1 MKLIFWGL
9 VLVFF
14 DFNLNIGACSVSV
27 LPGFVG
33 YWLIRRGMGQVDCD
47 AYIRANPWVIAGIIY
62 SAIVWVLNCI
72 GLLKGSVV
80 EILSI
85 VIEPV
90 IQLVVLHRITKG
102 ICELEDTHGWDL
114 YGRSLKTA
122 WLMVAVW
129 TVLSRLMNVLGVA
142 SLAVLALLVTYAFV
156 LYYIFRF
163 HKSRRAFEDYE
174 ACREE
179 E

>member
-9 VLVFF
+9 FLVFF
-14 DFNLNIGACSVSV
+14 DFYLNIDACSISV

-33 YWLIRRGMGQVDCD
+33 YWLIRRGMGQVDCG

-72 GLLKGSVV
+72 GLMKGSVV
-80 EILSI
+80 EVLS
-85 VIEPV
+85 VIIGPV
-90 IQLVVLHRITKG
+90 VQLVVLYWVTGG
-102 ICELEDTHGWDL
+102 IRELEDVHGWDL

-122 WLMVAVW
+122 WIMVAVW
-129 TVLSRLMNVLGVA
+129 VVLSRLMNVLGVA
-142 SLAVLALLVTYAFV
+142 PLAVLAWIVSFAFM

-163 HKSRRAFEDYE
+163 HKSRRAFEEYE